1 VISFKDLGEAL
12 ATGIDLHFASLTNTS
27 ATVAYTNFAELD
39 EQNLSTP
46 QIVVTPNS
54 MSSERTSRTM
64 SQVDMGMHVY
74 VGQKAKTDSEV
85 DSIMGLSDIV
95 FELLRSHDYYNL
107 ASWPDGVTSPQN
119 IGIDINP
126 DGALQDRNLWR
137 CVFDVEFRIFVED
150 VIS

>member
-1 VISFKDLGEAL
+1 MISFKDLGEAL
-12 ATGIDLHFASLTNTS
+12 ATGIDLHFASIANSS

-64 SQVDMGMHVY
+64 SQVDMGIHVY
-74 VGQKAKTDSEV
+74 VGQKAKTDSDV
-85 DSIMGLSDIV
+85 DAIMKLSDIV

-107 ASWPDGVTSPQN
+107 ASWPDGVTSPQA

-150 VIS
+150 VIA